1 MRRSVLASR
10 HTIQPAPML
19 RRRRAF
25 VHQQKRPK
33 LPSGHRRLKK
43 EARSQLQADLDATI
57 GQLHARVRELAAK
70 YNKSLRW
77 IRTHLFGGGKSSRFV
92 RRELKTR
99 LYDVYVHIK
108 SKELNKDC
116 QIGDKYDLHEI
127 KAKIAKERPYYKNRP
142 RAEQERWLAEYKA
155 DKEADARE
163 PRVNRKAEQQD
174 AASTLKRVSTD
185 LDTLRT
191 RTGVRS
197 LVIAVRP
204 EVLFSMDP
212 FVFCDKHTE
221 DFLSLAVNK
230 TPEQLARQLES
241 ATING
246 LQSLAA
252 PPPQNAGELKKDT
265 RVRVQRGLD
274 TIIEQRYAGM
284 EVPHVQMNYDS
295 YKKEIVA
302 RHRVE
307 LVGWTFHG
315 GVMINPGKLPKDEA
329 RELHANLITKKVY
342 WRIVPESESETEA
355 VTEAAT
361 GQKRK
366 RDSHSNANKKRA
378 KKVRAGAGGG
388 AAATSKNGADSESE
402 SPSPSCSEAES

>member
-1 MRRSVLASR
+1 
-10 HTIQPAPML
+10 ML

-33 LPSGHRRLKK
+33 LPSGYRRLKK
-43 EARSQLQADLDATI
+43 DARSELQADLDATI
-57 GQLHARVRELAAK
+57 GQLHARVRGLAAK
-70 YNKSLRW
+70 YNKSPRW

-92 RRELKTR
+92 RREVKTR

-108 SKELNKDC
+108 SKLLNQDREV
-116 QIGDKYDLHEI
+116 GDKYSLAEI
-127 KAKIAKERPYYKNRP
+127 KAKIAKERPNYKHRP
-142 RAEQERWLAEYKA
+142 RAEQESWLEEYKK
-155 DKEADARE
+155 DKAAAARE

-185 LDTLRT
+185 ISGPYFLDTLRT

-221 DFLSLAVNK
+221 NFLSLAVNK
-230 TPEQLARQLES
+230 TPEQLARQMES
-241 ATING
+241 ASING
-246 LQSLAA
+246 LQSLTA

-265 RVRVQRGLD
+265 RVRIQRGLD
-274 TIIEQRYAGM
+274 NIIEQRYAGM

-295 YKKEIVA
+295 YNKEIVT
-302 RHRVE
+302 RHRVQ

-329 RELHANLITKKVY
+329 RELHAKLVTQKIY
-342 WRIVPESESETEA
+342 WQVVPQSESETEA
-355 VTEAAT
+355 VSEAVT
-361 GQKRK
+361 GDKRK
-366 RDSHSNANKKRA
+366 RDSRSNANKKRA
-378 KKVRAGAGGG
+378 KKVRSGAGGG
-388 AAATSKNGADSESE
+388 TAAASKNGAESESD